1 MWKHFVGTWS
11 KYDFCLCILTLR
23 ARKII
28 EWGAKYCP
36 GGEREKDLSLAVS
49 NNHRTGLCIVG
60 DMRVSKSCARYN
72 WIL

>member
-28 EWGAKYCP
+28 EWGAKNCP

-49 NNHRTGLCIVG
+49 NSHRTGL
-60 DMRVSKSCARYN
+60 
-72 WIL
+72 